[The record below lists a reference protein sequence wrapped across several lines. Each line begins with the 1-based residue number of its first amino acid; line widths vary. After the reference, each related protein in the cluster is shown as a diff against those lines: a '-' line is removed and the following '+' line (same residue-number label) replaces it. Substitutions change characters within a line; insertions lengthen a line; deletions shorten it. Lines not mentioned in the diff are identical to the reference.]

1 MKWMV
6 GLCFVLEALV
16 LDSLSLSHRTLR
28 PSLPLGGELCWK
40 EELPL
45 LLPLHPV
52 SLPPHDLCLRL
63 QHRLCGPQW
72 VYRAVSVGGRVGG
85 GRRLEDSLGEWFHIL
100 GGLSH
105 CKGTLGPVR
114 SEHHCLLLS
123 RAPNLRIYWAC
134 WPSQWPSAGDQDH
147 NYWFVPRVP
156 GMSQVISKVGDV
168 FLVYVSS
175 LLPHKTCLVSGGRRG
190 YTREMFFSGSWSAS
204 EDRKHTCARL
214 HIHTSPHIQKPKNR
228 QDVELKEWSS
238 SG

>member
-1 MKWMV
+1 MDGGCCASFWRLWRWTV
-6 GLCFVLEALV
+6 SF
-16 LDSLSLSHRTLR
+16 SHRALR

-45 LLPLHPV
+45 LLPLHPI

-72 VYRAVSVGGRVGG
+72 VYRAVSVVGRVGG

-100 GGLSH
+100 GRLSH

-114 SEHHCLLLS
+114 SEHYCLLLS

-134 WPSQWPSAGDQDH
+134 WPSQWPSARYRDH

-156 GMSQVISKVGDV
+156 GMSQVIPKAGDV
-168 FLVYVSS
+168 FLVYMSS
-175 LLPHKTCLVSGGRRG
+175 LLPHKTCLVSRGRRD
-190 YTREMFFSGSWSAS
+190 YTREMSFSGSWSAL
-204 EDRKHTCARL
+204 EDRKHTLVHFCTCT
-214 HIHTSPHIQKPKNR
+214 HPHTSNNPR
-228 QDVELKEWSS
+228 TDRMWS
-238 SG
+238 